1 MIDPFLSFYGNI
13 FPGGADMDIFEI
25 ASRWLSLEFIRS
37 IDWAIT
43 NWEITMIVLIVLI
56 YWAGRQRRVDRH
68 HL

>member
-1 MIDPFLSFYGNI
+1 
-13 FPGGADMDIFEI
+13 MDIFEI